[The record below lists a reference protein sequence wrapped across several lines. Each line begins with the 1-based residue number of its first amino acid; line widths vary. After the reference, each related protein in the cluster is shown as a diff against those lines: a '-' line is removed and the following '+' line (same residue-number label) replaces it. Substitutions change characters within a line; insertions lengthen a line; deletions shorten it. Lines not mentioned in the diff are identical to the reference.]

1 MTFPANPTAASAV
14 IGDRLRLVSAPGL
27 SALLK
32 GLTMPIVIAGFATY
46 LLIGILTMRVP
57 AAADFPGPQFF
68 PAIITAGLY
77 IFAATLA
84 VSAIREVRSLPD
96 PHVAELQEAE
106 AEAAGEAPPPRAVRV
121 DVRSFAW
128 VVGSFLAFAL
138 LLEPLGWVIAAGL
151 LFWGIARGF
160 GSAKPLQAIVVGL
173 TLSSIAYIG
182 FDMLLGM
189 SLPSGILGGF

>member
-1 MTFPANPTAASAV
+1 VTFPANPTAASAV
-14 IGDRLRLVSAPGL
+14 IGDRLRLVSGPGIA
-27 SALLK
+27 ALLK
-32 GLTMPIVIAGFATY
+32 GLTMPVVLTAFATY
-46 LLIGILTMRVP
+46 LLVGILTMRVP

-77 IFAATLA
+77 VFAATLV
-84 VSAIREVRSLPD
+84 VSAIREVRALPD
-96 PHVAELQEAE
+96 PHVAELQDAE
-106 AEAAGEAPPPRAVRV
+106 AEAAGEDPRPRGVRV

-128 VVGSFLAFAL
+128 VVGSFFAFAL

-160 GSAKPLQAIVVGL
+160 GSPKPIQGLVVGL
-173 TLSSIAYIG
+173 TLSSLAYIG